1 MEETKEERKERLK
14 KYYDENKEAIK
25 EYQKNYMKKFMTQKI
40 NCEFCQKK
48 LSYGSYSEHKKIC
61 KVKNK

>member
-25 EYQKNYMKKFMTQKI
+25 EYQKNYMKQKI
-40 NCEFCQKK
+40 NCEYCTKI
-48 LSYGSYSEHKKIC
+48 LSYSSYSQHKKIC
-61 KVKNK
+61 KGNKN